1 MHLPLCFNTSF
12 YILLLMMAMFTY
24 LCMYVINL
32 GNHFSILCQLS
43 YRSSGSLWQFFT
55 MSSCN
60 LLYFKYLL
68 VRAIITTVSAN
79 NKITSML
86 NVTGS
91 AQTYHLSANYT

>member
-1 MHLPLCFNTSF
+1 MQLLLCFNTTF

-43 YRSSGSLWQFFT
+43 YRSSGSFFT

-91 AQTYHLSANYT
+91 AKTYHLSANYT